1 MSFNRIS
8 SFGSTDSGYES
19 AGPADAFDEQSRIKC
34 QEHAKEI
41 ARQHQQLLANELS
54 RMDSDEYAQDMLEHM
69 LRMDVSSDSFQIPAH
84 KSNRR

>member
-19 AGPADAFDEQSRIKC
+19 AGPADTFDEQSRIKR

-41 ARQHQQLLANELS
+41 ARQNQQLLANELS